1 MRALRRLVMLEPE
14 EGPLLG
20 WATAY
25 FFLLLLSF
33 YLLRPLREAM
43 GIARGADKLPWLMT
57 GTMLAMLL
65 SNPIYA
71 ALVSRWPR
79 RTFLPATCRFFA
91 LNMLL
96 LALLFKVLPGHGG
109 TTLGYVFYIWVSVFN
124 LFVVAGFW
132 GLMADVFAEG
142 QGRRLF
148 GFISVGGT
156 LGAMAGA
163 ALTDALSRRVPPAV
177 FFLVAAVAL
186 EGATRCML
194 ALLAKGALDRP
205 GSREP
210 GPKPL
215 EGLRLIWKSSYL
227 QNLVAYMLLFTITST
242 LLYLKQ
248 GEIVAKSFATQA
260 ARTSAF
266 ARIDIWTNALTLT
279 TQLFLTSRVV
289 TRFGVAPVL
298 VMLPLLT
305 LLGFGALWIWP
316 LFGTLAAVMVLRRGL
331 HYALD
336 RPARE
341 LLYIPLGPEEKYK
354 SKAFIDTFIFRAGDV
369 MGVWLPTLLASVA
382 VALAPIALALSGTWI
397 GCSLWLGR
405 LRSRMGACDGTS
417 AS

>member
-43 GIARGADKLPWLMT
+43 GIARGADKLPLLMT
-57 GTMLAMLL
+57 GTLLAMLL
-65 SNPIYA
+65 ANPVYA

-91 LNMLL
+91 ANMLL
-96 LALLFKVLPGHGG
+96 LALLFRVLPGHGG
-109 TTLGYVFYIWVSVFN
+109 TALGYVFYIWVSVFN

-132 GLMADVFAEG
+132 GLMADVFVED

-194 ALLAKGALDRP
+194 ALLARGRLDRP

-215 EGLRLIWKSSYL
+215 EGLRLIVKSAYL

-248 GEIVAKSFATQA
+248 GEIVAKAFTTQA

-279 TQLFLTSRVV
+279 TQIFLTSRVV

-316 LFGTLAAVMVLRRGL
+316 LFGTLAVVMVLRRGL

-341 LLYIPLGPEEKYK
+341 LLYIPLGAEEKYK
-354 SKAFIDTFIFRAGDV
+354 SKAFIDTFIFRTGDV
-369 MGVWLPTLLASVA
+369 MGVWLPTLLSTVA
-382 VALAPIALALSGTWI
+382 VALAPISLVLSGGWI

-405 LRSRMGACDGTS
+405 LRSKLKPCDGTLDS
-417 AS
+417 

>member
-1 MRALRRLVMLEPE
+1 
-14 EGPLLG
+14 
-20 WATAY
+20 
-25 FFLLLLSF
+25 
-33 YLLRPLREAM
+33 
-43 GIARGADKLPWLMT
+43 
-57 GTMLAMLL
+57 
-65 SNPIYA
+65 
-71 ALVSRWPR
+71 
-79 RTFLPATCRFFA
+79 
-91 LNMLL
+91 
-96 LALLFKVLPGHGG
+96 
-109 TTLGYVFYIWVSVFN
+109 VSVFN
-124 LFVVAGFW
+124 LFVVAAFW
-132 GLMADVFAEG
+132 GLMADVFAED

-156 LGAMAGA
+156 LGAVAGA
-163 ALTDALSRRVPPAV
+163 ALTEALSRHVPPAA
-177 FFLVAAVAL
+177 FFLVAALAL

-194 ALLAKGALDRP
+194 ALLARGPLDRP

-210 GPKPL
+210 GPRPL
-215 EGLRLIWKSSYL
+215 EGLRLIAKSAYL
-227 QNLVAYMLLFTITST
+227 QNLVGYMLLFTITST

-248 GEIVAKSFATQA
+248 GEIVAKAFPTQA
-260 ARTSAF
+260 ARTGAF
-266 ARIDIWTNALTLT
+266 ARIDILTNALTLT

-305 LLGFGALWIWP
+305 LLGFGALWVWP

-354 SKAFIDTFIFRAGDV
+354 SKAFIDTFVFRAGDV
-369 MGVWLPTLLASVA
+369 MGVWLPTLLASAA

-405 LRSRMGACDGTS
+405 LRSKLHGCDGPS
-417 AS
+417 AP